1 MISSLKRRSVAFG
14 AALGLLLSAPALAA
28 DTLLVNGRIFT
39 ANPAAPGAEAI
50 ALRDGTILAVGSRAD
65 VEKTL
70 EPGYAT
76 EDLGG
81 KMLLPGL
88 IDSHVH
94 AVFAGF
100 TLVAAELP
108 PGDTSVE
115 RLAEFAATSMKS
127 GRGMIGDTLRIGNL
141 TSAYWDDV
149 AALDKVF
156 NAPPFADTPVILAG
170 SDAHTGWAN
179 KVLLQ
184 RAGVTT
190 DFITGL
196 SEAERKYFG
205 HAPDFTPNGFSAD
218 TGWDKVMGAVP
229 PVSQQTMVEAA
240 RSAVKVMN
248 SNGVTAWL
256 DPISNGRPAAPLFDM
271 VPTKDDL
278 GVLPAYKALS
288 DAGELTAHVTGM
300 VLLNSKSGPEALE
313 VYDALAAK
321 FPKTPDLMV
330 GGIKILADGVIEYPA
345 QTASLSLPYKN
356 LGTPG
361 PEVIGTDKFKALV
374 TAADKRGALVHI
386 HAIGDRAAT
395 DALDAIEAARKAN
408 GNSGIPHTITH
419 LEVVKPEDR
428 SRFKALGVIASMQ
441 LLWSGAD
448 EYTTDLVKPYL
459 DESLSKTLYPAR
471 SLADA
476 GAIVAGA
483 SDWPVTS
490 PNPFLAMTVAITRQG
505 TKGVLNP
512 EEAMTAEQMLYA
524 YTRNAAEA
532 VRRAD
537 RIGSIEPGKAADL
550 VLVDR
555 DLLTVAPAE
564 IADTKVLWTMFGGKK
579 VFQAER

>member
-1 MISSLKRRSVAFG
+1 M
-14 AALGLLLSAPALAA
+14 
-28 DTLLVNGRIFT
+28 
-39 ANPAAPGAEAI
+39 
-50 ALRDGTILAVGSRAD
+50 
-65 VEKTL
+65 
-70 EPGYAT
+70 
-76 EDLGG
+76 
-81 KMLLPGL
+81 
-88 IDSHVH
+88 
-94 AVFAGF
+94 
-100 TLVAAELP
+100 
-108 PGDTSVE
+108 
-115 RLAEFAATSMKS
+115 
-127 GRGMIGDTLRIGNL
+127 
-141 TSAYWDDV
+141 
-149 AALDKVF
+149 F
-156 NAPPFADTPVILAG
+156 NAPPFAETPVILAG

-190 DFITGL
+190 DFIAGL
-196 SEAERKYFG
+196 GEAERKYFG
-205 HAPDFTPNGFSAD
+205 HAQDFTPNGFSAD

-278 GVLPAYKALS
+278 GVLPAYKTLS
-288 DAGELTAHVTGM
+288 DAGELSAHVTGM
-300 VLLNSKSGPEALE
+300 VLLNSRSGPEALV

-345 QTASLSLPYKN
+345 QTASLSRPYKN

-374 TAADKRGALVHI
+374 TAADKRDALVHI

-408 GNSGIPHTITH
+408 GDSGIPHTITH

-428 SRFKALGVIASMQ
+428 QRFKALGVIASMQ

-532 VRRAD
+532 VRRSD